1 MVPMALSEVFRAD
14 VVEEPSA
21 LRPHLRLVGSSDG
34 EPSRRA
40 CQELARIERRAKV
53 MLATWAGCGLAAV
66 FAVAVTMVELAN

>member
-1 MVPMALSEVFRAD
+1 MVKMALSEVFRDD
-14 VVEEPSA
+14 VVQEPSA

-53 MLATWAGCGLAAV
+53 MLATWGLAAV

>member
-1 MVPMALSEVFRAD
+1 

>member
-1 MVPMALSEVFRAD
+1 MVPMALREVLRDD

>member
-1 MVPMALSEVFRAD
+1 MVPMALSEVFRDD

-66 FAVAVTMVELAN
+66 LAVAVTMVELAN

>member
-1 MVPMALSEVFRAD
+1 MGAMALHD
-14 VVEEPSA
+14 VLRDELHDEES
-21 LRPHLRLVGSSDG
+21 LRPHLRLVGSSEG

-66 FAVAVTMVELAN
+66 FALAVTMVELAN